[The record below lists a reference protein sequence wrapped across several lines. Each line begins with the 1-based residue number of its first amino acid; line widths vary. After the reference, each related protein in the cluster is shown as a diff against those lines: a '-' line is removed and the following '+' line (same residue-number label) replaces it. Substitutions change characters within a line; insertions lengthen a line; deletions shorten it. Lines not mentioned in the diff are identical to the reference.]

1 MQVQRQP
8 IFQHHTGAAW
18 LPGKLPLH
26 FCAAVSADLKQQ
38 AIMAA
43 SQNGAATFAT
53 EQKARGILA
62 LQHSCLKKSLQNGS
76 QKNPTSK
83 ALQN

>member
-1 MQVQRQP
+1 
-8 IFQHHTGAAW
+8 
-18 LPGKLPLH
+18 
-26 FCAAVSADLKQQ
+26 
-38 AIMAA
+38 MAA
-43 SQNGAATFAT
+43 SQNGAAT

>member
-1 MQVQRQP
+1 
-8 IFQHHTGAAW
+8 
-18 LPGKLPLH
+18 
-26 FCAAVSADLKQQ
+26 
-38 AIMAA
+38 MAA